1 MESNG
6 TVERLYRIAAQFDFL
21 VKPIYAMIVLSGIGF
36 SFSFVIYPVTAVDFV
51 TEKGYSSNTAALILT
66 TFSIGDISG
75 RLLIGSISGKSLLA
89 PTSPKC

>member
-1 MESNG
+1 M
-6 TVERLYRIAAQFDFL
+6 VEKLYRYAARFDFL
-21 VKPIYAMIVLSGIGF
+21 LKPIYGMIVLSGIGF

-75 RLLIGSISGKSLLA
+75 RLLIGSISGK
-89 PTSPKC
+89 